1 MTGMKDSELPNIE
14 DLEGL
19 PLDGHDGND
28 DHDGHYPDHEE
39 NGADGNGEEEEP
51 EDEGKEEAE
60 GAQSGGRGK
69 AIRIAALCGGVAVAC
84 LAGLQVPAVRNHIP
98 FLGHSAPQ
106 APAAHPAI
114 PQHAPFPNAFPGQ
127 RPGVPGAAP
136 GIAGGPGMT
145 SPGLTPPGLT
155 PPGQAPVQGVS
166 QPGQPALAM
175 NQGLPATGLHP
186 VGGPQMVN
194 PSAQTSQPAAVPGP
208 ESLGASQPQ
217 AGGLDDAGPA
227 SLPSASPAPAS
238 VAPNGAAPG
247 GNAQASDAPTSDDGA
262 SSASVADFLKLA
274 APHFDDVQK
283 SVDSAKSAILQG
295 QDQERED
302 IRQLSDKIDSLAKGQ
317 SELSQKLSTVT
328 TPLHQPSAIHTA
340 AVRPARVGTRV
351 NHAPVRKAPRPARPV
366 EVRDSISNYHLV
378 GVSRHAVLVEGPR
391 GWFEVQIGS
400 MARGQDGQ
408 DIPAIG
414 VVQNMQ
420 NVDGYWEVTTST
432 GGVIREPRHVV
443 ARG

>member
-28 DHDGHYPDHEE
+28 DQNGHYPDHEQ
-39 NGADGNGEEEEP
+39 NGDDGNGEEEEP
-51 EDEGKEEAE
+51 EGEGEEEAE
-60 GAQSGGRGK
+60 AAPSGGRGK

-98 FLGHSAPQ
+98 FFGHSAPQ
-106 APAAHPAI
+106 APVVHPAM

-127 RPGVPGAAP
+127 RPGAPGTAP
-136 GIAGGPGMT
+136 GIAGGPG
-145 SPGLTPPGLT
+145 LTPPGML
-155 PPGQAPVQGVS
+155 PPGQAPAQGVS

-186 VGGPQMVN
+186 VGGPQMVS
-194 PSAQTSQPAAVPGP
+194 PTAQTSQPAAVPGP
-208 ESLGASQPQ
+208 DSLSASQPQ

-227 SLPSASPAPAS
+227 SLPSATPAPAS
-238 VAPNGAAPG
+238 VAPNGDVPNGAAPSG
-247 GNAQASDAPTSDDGA
+247 IAQASDAPASEGGA

-328 TPLHQPSAIHTA
+328 TPLHQPSAVHTA
-340 AVRPARVGTRV
+340 AVRPARVDTHV
-351 NHAPVRKAPRPARPV
+351 THAAVRKAPRPV
-366 EVRDSISNYHLV
+366 VVKDSITNYRLV